1 MNENR
6 SRICPVS
13 LSGTLD
19 NRFRRLFQDPVKILS
34 PYVKDGMTALDLGC
48 GPGFFTIAM
57 AGLVG
62 ESGRVIAA
70 DLQDGM
76 LRRLGKKISGT
87 EFENRIMLHKCE
99 EEGLNLKKRLDFALA
114 FYMVHEVPDKARL
127 FREIFDL
134 LKPGAGFL
142 VVEPKFFH
150 VSGEEFKNTVN
161 HAMSA
166 GFETTPGPRLPFSW
180 SVILEKAVSFQQ

>member
-1 MNENR
+1 MNEKR
-6 SRICPVS
+6 GRICPVS
-13 LSGTLD
+13 ISGTLD

-87 EFENRIMLHKCE
+87 EFEKRIMLHKCE
-99 EEGLNLKKRLDFALA
+99 EEGLNLNKRLDFALA
-114 FYMVHEVPDKARL
+114 FYMVHEVPDEARL

-150 VSGEEFKNTVN
+150 VSGEEFTNTVN

-166 GFETTPGPRLPFSW
+166 GFETSAGPRLPFSW
-180 SVILEKAVSFQQ
+180 SIILEKAASFRQ